1 MINLIPYIITV
12 TNFDKS
18 QIIMFVIGIIIFVTY
33 MACLLIVIAR
43 QHKIQEEERKNDPE
57 LN

>member
-1 MINLIPYIITV
+1 MIVIA
-12 TNFDKS
+12 NFDKT
-18 QIIMFVIGIIIFVTY
+18 QTIMFIIGMVIFVTY

-43 QHKIQEEERKNDPE
+43 HHKIQDEERKNDPE

>member
-1 MINLIPYIITV
+1 MILI

-18 QIIMFVIGIIIFVTY
+18 QTVMFIVGTIIFVTY

-43 QHKIQEEERKNDPE
+43 QHKIQEKERKNDPE
-57 LN
+57 LNKKTF

>member
-1 MINLIPYIITV
+1 MIVIA
-12 TNFDKS
+12 NFDKT
-18 QIIMFVIGIIIFVTY
+18 QTIMFIIGMVIFVTY

-57 LN
+57 LNLSLIHI

>member
-1 MINLIPYIITV
+1 MIVIA
-12 TNFDKS
+12 NFDKT
-18 QIIMFVIGIIIFVTY
+18 QTVMFIIGMVIFVTY